1 MRHAAGWSVSAPA
14 GAVDTS
20 PPERISHHVPIPSL
34 AAKVA
39 GEGVI
44 SVSERKA
51 AHIMLTYIIAV
62 AGEEHLSWAPVI
74 CAAIAEAAA
83 ARGTGIARREPA
95 YIEGKMR
102 EGKAVIAF
110 ARDDVDGREDLAGF
124 CYIETWSEKRY
135 VANSGLIV
143 LPAHRHAG
151 LAMRIK
157 RRVFEL
163 SRERFPQARIFGI
176 TTSHAVMKINTSL
189 GYVPAPFSELT
200 ADEEFWNG
208 CRSCPNFDILTRTN
222 RSMCLCTGMLY
233 DPERPHP
240 IVQSSEQ
247 RQWSSADAEE
257 SVTAQTAEAQTATEA
272 THAEGAARSSEEVLY
287 V

>member
-1 MRHAAGWSVSAPA
+1 
-14 GAVDTS
+14 
-20 PPERISHHVPIPSL
+20 
-34 AAKVA
+34 
-39 GEGVI
+39 
-44 SVSERKA
+44 
-51 AHIMLTYIIAV
+51 MLTYIIAV
-62 AGEEHLSWAPVI
+62 AGEEHLSWAPAI

-102 EGKAVIAF
+102 EGKAVIAL
-110 ARDDVDGREDLAGF
+110 ARDDADGRDDLAGF

-157 RRVFEL
+157 QRVFEL
-163 SRERFPQARIFGI
+163 SRERYPQARIFGI
-176 TTSHAVMKINTSL
+176 TTSHAVMKINTAL

-208 CRSCPNFDILTRTN
+208 CRSCPNVDILTRTN

-233 DPERPHP
+233 DPDRPHP
-240 IVQSSEQ
+240 IVASEEG
-247 RQWSSADAEE
+247 RRVNGAE
-257 SVTAQTAEAQTATEA
+257 SRDDIAEAVHDSQDGSASQDMSNL
-272 THAEGAARSSEEVLY
+272 HAAAAREEASY